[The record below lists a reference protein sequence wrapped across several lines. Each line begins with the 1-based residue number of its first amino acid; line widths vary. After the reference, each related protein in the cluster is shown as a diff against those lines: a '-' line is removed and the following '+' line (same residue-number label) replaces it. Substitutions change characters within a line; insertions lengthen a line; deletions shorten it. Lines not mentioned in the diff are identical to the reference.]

1 MRNSPRLATSL
12 MVCAL
17 AAAACSKKSDS
28 AAPGDY
34 RSTSGPVSGQ
44 GGETEKNAPADVSER
59 LAFARD
65 QAKIGGNSDEDRR
78 KVIRTGAIQL
88 VVGDYASAR
97 AKLDALLAASGGYVD
112 STQVSHSQGSV
123 SNATIVLRLPSAS
136 FGSILP
142 KLRELGEITGETTNA
157 ADITAQYVDIS
168 ARLASSKAL
177 EKRLLELATA
187 RDGGI
192 EAVLAVERELARVR
206 GEIESYE
213 GTMRQWN
220 DQIAMSTLTLTLSTR
235 APEIAAAAAPSL
247 GERISSGFG
256 ESIESLRGFG
266 SWLAVSLIAFLPWL
280 VLLIPGFVIGRRLMR
295 RYFAQFP
302 KAIVHVPVTPPVPTA
317 AVATT
322 PPTS

>member
-1 MRNSPRLATSL
+1 MRTSPRLIASL
-12 MVCAL
+12 MFATL
-17 AAAACSKKSDS
+17 AVGACSKKSASS
-28 AAPGDY
+28 ADFHSAPGP
-34 RSTSGPVSGQ
+34 TSAQ
-44 GGETEKNAPADVSER
+44 GGEVEKNSPSDR
-59 LAFARD
+59 LAFHAND
-65 QAKIGGNSDEDRR
+65 QSKREPATDNR

-97 AKLDALLAASGGYVD
+97 AKLDALLAATGGYVD

-123 SNATIVLRLPSAS
+123 SNATIVLRLPSDT

-235 APEIAAAAAPSL
+235 APAIAATAEPGL
-247 GERISSGFG
+247 GQRISSGFSG
-256 ESIESLRGFG
+256 SIEALRDFG
-266 SWLAVSLIAFLPWL
+266 GWLAVTLIAFLPWL
-280 VLLIPGFVIGRRLMR
+280 VFLIPGFVIGRRVMR
-295 RYFAQFP
+295 RYFARLP
-302 KAIVHVPVTPPVPTA
+302 KAIVHATVATAPVPA
-317 AVATT
+317 SGV
-322 PPTS
+322 PPTI